1 MQTNKVKHKI
11 AQGETAN
18 GFIINWPSSELV
30 EFYGHLGFDFA
41 WIDCEHGYIGLEKVA
56 EMCRA
61 CELTGMA
68 PFVRVPENNAAT
80 ILGYLECGAMGII
93 VPHVS
98 TGEAARAAADA
109 VRYTPLGNRGGFSS
123 SRPANYGVTQTT
135 AEYYERIN
143 AELLVYVMIEDME
156 GVENLDDILAVEGVD
171 VVAFGPGDFAMS
183 MGYPGQLNHPEV
195 KKVREAAQARIDA
208 VKPTNLRVAGVGAL
222 AGVGARQFLAGES
235 L

>member
-1 MQTNKVKHKI
+1 MRTNKVKQLM
-11 AQGETAN
+11 AQGETAH

-61 CELTGMA
+61 CEVTGMT
-68 PFVRVPENNAAT
+68 PFVRVPENNAST
-80 ILGYLECGAMGII
+80 ILGYLECGALGII

-98 TGEAARAAADA
+98 TGEEAQAAADA

-135 AEYYERIN
+135 AEYYERVN
-143 AELLVYVMIEDME
+143 AEMLLYVMIEDME
-156 GVENLDDILAVEGVD
+156 GVNNLDDILAVEGVD
-171 VVAFGPGDFAMS
+171 IVAFGPGDFAMS

-195 KKVREAAQARIDA
+195 KKVKDAAQERINA
-208 VKPTNLRVAGVGAL
+208 VKPSRLRIAGVTAL
-222 AGVGARQFLAGES
+222 TGFGARKFLAGEAI
-235 L
+235 